1 MPISAQEG
9 TNLELLMETIRDM
22 VETERAKEEFERQIK
37 EKEEEEAE
45 MNLFLR

>member
-1 MPISAQEG
+1 MPVSAKDG

-22 VETERAKEEFERQIK
+22 VETERAKEDLERQIK

-45 MNLFLR
+45 MSLFLG